1 MEIRLLV
8 NGNLVH
14 SVTMSDLDL
23 ITSKRDIF
31 FSTTAPEF
39 IPKDFA
45 LKGVANEQDN
55 GHQESSSNDKH
66 ILRSD
71 HGFSFNNS
79 NVLPIPTNAQEHP
92 IHRANSLQKPRSTLD
107 EPKRHLSK
115 SNSCGHTY
123 TTSSGARSPLTL
135 SPNHE
140 SAVQL
145 RKTSIGDPGSP
156 ETGSGRSNKFH
167 SCRSEHYEAT
177 DKVKPLRIFRIP
189 LANLTGAH
197 SHYHSHNRVS
207 RLAVHKIDEESHPP
221 SRLDPNKVDE
231 IRSKTRPAK
240 QISDIT
246 GMHHKSISEMTTKES
261 LFSSL

>member
-14 SVTMSDLDL
+14 SVTMTDLDL
-23 ITSKRDIF
+23 ITSKRDIY

-39 IPKDFA
+39 IPKDFP
-45 LKGVANEQDN
+45 LKGVANEQEDN
-55 GHQESSSNDKH
+55 HQDGGPDQ
-66 ILRSD
+66 SD
-71 HGFSFNNS
+71 HGFHYNHS
-79 NVLPIPTNAQEHP
+79 NVLPLPSNAQEHGV
-92 IHRANSLQKPRSTLD
+92 HRANSLQKPRSTV
-107 EPKRHLSK
+107 EESKRQLSK

-123 TTSSGARSPLTL
+123 MSSGGNRSPLSL
-135 SPNHE
+135 SPSH
-140 SAVQL
+140 ADPMGIVQL
-145 RKTSIGDPGSP
+145 RKTSIGDSASS

-167 SCRSEHYEAT
+167 SCRSEHYDAPE
-177 DKVKPLRIFRIP
+177 KVKPLRIFRIP

-207 RLAVHKIDEESHPP
+207 KPAVHKIEEESHLLAPP
-221 SRLDPNKVDE
+221 DPNKADRT
-231 IRSKTRPAK
+231 RSKSRPAK

-246 GMHHKSISEMTTKES
+246 GVHHKGISEMATQES